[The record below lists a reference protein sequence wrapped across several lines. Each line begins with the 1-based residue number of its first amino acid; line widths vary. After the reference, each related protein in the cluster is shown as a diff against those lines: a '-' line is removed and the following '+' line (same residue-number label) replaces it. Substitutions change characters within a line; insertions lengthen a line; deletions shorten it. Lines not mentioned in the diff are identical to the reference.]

1 MIDRENIDPRDP
13 RRDQP
18 GYSSIIAADTRYL
31 LRDWWDTTPQSEWF
45 DIAHDVTV
53 PPDQFPWT
61 GPERSLK
68 SLLEE
73 GDHGTD
79 QISIVPQ
86 GDPLLGCLA
95 LALPHRCKHTVSMP
109 NVLVRDVPDDVHT
122 ALQRK
127 AQQRDQS
134 LQQYL
139 SAELRKLAARRSI
152 DDVLDDVEAQR
163 GGHVGFTTAVAD
175 LNEERSER

>member
-1 MIDRENIDPRDP
+1 M
-13 RRDQP
+13 
-18 GYSSIIAADTRYL
+18 
-31 LRDWWDTTPQSEWF
+31 
-45 DIAHDVTV
+45 
-53 PPDQFPWT
+53 T
-61 GPERSLK
+61 GPTK
-68 SLLEE
+68 
-73 GDHGTD
+73 
-79 QISIVPQ
+79 ISIVPQ
-86 GDPLLGCLA
+86 RDPRLGCLA
-95 LALPHRCKHTVSMP
+95 LALPQRCKHTVSMP
-109 NVLVRDVPDDVHT
+109 SVLVRDVPDDVHT